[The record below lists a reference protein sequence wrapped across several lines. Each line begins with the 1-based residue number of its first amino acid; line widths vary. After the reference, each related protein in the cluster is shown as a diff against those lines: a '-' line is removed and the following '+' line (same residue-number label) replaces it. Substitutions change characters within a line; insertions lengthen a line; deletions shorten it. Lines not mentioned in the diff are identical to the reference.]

1 MDTKGAMAISF
12 GKKPFDWMTDTQWQM
27 LLVSDWDKKTVFET
41 LDCQLLP
48 LQMVASHFGWI
59 HEVLERMGKDGKET
73 VWRTVGEG
81 VAPEMINLAEGIG
94 CK

>member
-1 MDTKGAMAISF
+1 MDPSLDTRGAVAVSF
-12 GKKPFDWMTDTQWQM
+12 GK
-27 LLVSDWDKKTVFET
+27 
-41 LDCQLLP
+41 
-48 LQMVASHFGWI
+48 
-59 HEVLERMGKDGKET
+59 GKDGKET